1 EKPFASGRQCHRA
14 HQFCRGAGFQAD
26 RSHAGIATA
35 LGAPCCA
42 GQRGKPT
49 ARAAMARNAG
59 RGCPGR
65 NRPSAVRLRSADQL
79 EEAFGKF
86 ARERVDALLIPPDV
100 TFATHRQRIVNLAL
114 GARLPTIFFQRQSAE
129 DGGLLSYGPD
139 QVENFRRAATYVDKI
154 LKGAKPQDLPIERPT
169 KFELVINRI
178 ASSEIVL
185 TEQWVEPELALA

>member
-1 EKPFASGRQCHRA
+1 MFA
-14 HQFCRGAGFQAD
+14 
-26 RSHAGIATA
+26 
-35 LGAPCCA
+35 CA
-42 GQRGKPT
+42 GKTDPPSRFHPL
-49 ARAAMARNAG
+49 ADLG
-59 RGCPGR
+59 R
-65 NRPSAVRLRSADQL
+65 L

-100 TFATHRQRIVNLAL
+100 TFATHRRRIVNLAL